1 MGGQIK
7 VQSKEGK
14 GSSFRFTIQT
24 LAGNGV
30 LQNALNFV
38 NMPEQNGKKIL
49 IVDDNQTNRMILQ
62 IQLEQWKLRTVQA
75 GSGSEALDILSRD
88 AGFDLVLTDMQMP
101 NMDGHML
108 AECIREK
115 YPELPIILLSSLG
128 DEYKNNDRHLFHS
141 VLTKPIRQHAL
152 GNHIYRGLRQS
163 EQTEGDENKI
173 QEKLQSNFSGKYPL
187 EILIAEDNLINQQV
201 ILNILN
207 RMGYK
212 PEMVENGLAAV
223 EATDRKPFDLIFM
236 DMQMPE
242 MDGLEASRI
251 IRSQTLDIQ
260 PVIIALTANTML
272 GDEKKCL
279 DAGMNDYIGKPFKLE
294 ELVNKLE
301 KWAKHKIAS

>member
-1 MGGQIK
+1 MTTERRREDL
-7 VQSKEGK
+7 VNPCP
-14 GSSFRFTIQT
+14 
-24 LAGNGV
+24 AGPPPG
-30 LQNALNFV
+30 
-38 NMPEQNGKKIL
+38 
-49 IVDDNQTNRMILQ
+49 
-62 IQLEQWKLRTVQA
+62 RTVQA